1 MADLGD
7 ALYQCGPVL
16 GRVCPLGISATPAK
30 DLSASQRSRNYVS
43 QSFRLEPRVGN
54 CDLEGRREEAVIP
67 WEQWRQL
74 WADAEAEGVHEI

>member
-7 ALYQCGPVL
+7 ALYPCGPVL
-16 GRVCPLGISATPAK
+16 DCICPLSISAAPTK
-30 DLSASQRSRNYVS
+30 DLSASQRSRNYAS

-54 CDLEGRREEAVIP
+54 CDLEGKREEAIIP

-74 WADAEAEGVHEI
+74 WADAGAEGAHEI

>member
-16 GRVCPLGISATPAK
+16 DCVCPLDISATSAK

-43 QSFRLEPRVGN
+43 QRFRLEPRVGN

-74 WADAEAEGVHEI
+74 WADAGAEGAHEI